1 MNTENH
7 ETPRGFSKKPIIIIA
22 AAVII
27 AGGGAAAA
35 ITAVNYANSPAQLIT
50 LAQKFL
56 NDADYEKAIIQFD
69 KVLTVDPLNV
79 DAYIGKAEALDA
91 LGRSDEAEEVLTEA
105 LEMVR
110 DTASP
115 EELEKLQELLDRIKG
130 VVLVQETQ
138 EAAAQETA
146 EIEANADPEDAAETS
161 HESANEMQEQ
171 AGGSAA
177 TYEAADEATATEE
190 IAVPMEQ
197 HKVMMDCGFAGGS
210 WVFEA
215 DNGEY
220 YFYDIAGNTLTKF
233 EDSWSLGGTVF
244 KTGDLVGCYSND
256 DGYSR
261 VINTKTNEYVLKEET
276 DGCRVRDVDGKSGRM
291 VVTKI
296 DDSSPDVLLLGVM
309 NNKGEWEYPLT
320 ELSSDE
326 LSAFTLKDC
335 SYYLMGDH
343 VLIRDSAEGYWYSLK
358 DNKLSKIEDHDFSG
372 CRISNDGEVFTLEDT
387 GLYVFDSTGTVTQ
400 ITEHV
405 EDIKLLDG
413 GIVTIRKTGA
423 YSWDDYSDMG
433 FDLSGYEYPEIIDVT
448 ENTIAF
454 CVFTDGTGYTYIMN
468 KDGSLV
474 TEPAEGAYD
483 SSSASFCGDYFVM
496 GRSVINCKTGEA
508 STLFD
513 DPAGI
518 DSAYIVSG
526 IYSDPGVIVMRSYL
540 TGNFFLVFP
549 DDPETLINP
558 FEVAAQ

>member
-1 MNTENH
+1 M
-7 ETPRGFSKKPIIIIA
+7 KKRILSAILMS
-22 AAVII
+22 AVILTT
-27 AGGGAAAA
+27 ACGGKTEVSEPSSQRESEVTNEAAPESTSVA
-35 ITAVNYANSPAQLIT
+35 TT
-50 LAQKFL
+50 
-56 NDADYEKAIIQFD
+56 EKQ
-69 KVLTVDPLNV
+69 
-79 DAYIGKAEALDA
+79 EQ
-91 LGRSDEAEEVLTEA
+91 AEESSVA
-105 LEMVR
+105 
-110 DTASP
+110 
-115 EELEKLQELLDRIKG
+115 
-130 VVLVQETQ
+130 
-138 EAAAQETA
+138 
-146 EIEANADPEDAAETS
+146 IESAAESS
-161 HESANEMQEQ
+161 HESANELQEQ

-190 IAVPMEQ
+190 ITVPMEQ
-197 HKVMMDCGFAGGS
+197 HKVMMDCGFVGGS
-210 WVFEA
+210 WIFEA

-233 EDSWSLGGTVF
+233 EDSWSLGGTIF
-244 KTGDLVGCYSND
+244 KTGDLAGCYRND

-261 VINTKTNEYVLKEET
+261 VINTKTKEYVLKGET
-276 DGCRVRDVDGKSGRM
+276 DGCRLRDVDGKSGRI

-309 NNKGEWEYPLT
+309 NDKGEWEYPLT
-320 ELSSDE
+320 ALPDGDIPSV
-326 LSAFTLKDC
+326 AFNDGF
-335 SYYLMGDH
+335 SYVLMGDQ
-343 VLIRDSAEGYWYSLK
+343 VLMIGSRGFWYSLK
-358 DNKLSKIEDHDFSG
+358 DNKISKIQDRDFLHY
-372 CRISNDGEVFTLEDT
+372 RRKWDTDKVFTLEDT

-496 GRSVINCKTGEA
+496 GRSVINCKTGEV

-540 TGNFFLVFP
+540 TSNFFLVFP